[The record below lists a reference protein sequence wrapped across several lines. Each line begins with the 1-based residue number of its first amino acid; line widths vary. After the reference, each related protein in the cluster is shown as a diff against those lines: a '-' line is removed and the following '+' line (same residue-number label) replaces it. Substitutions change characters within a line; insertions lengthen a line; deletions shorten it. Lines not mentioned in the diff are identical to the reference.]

1 MPSGTDVLEASP
13 LRAAVGVLAPA
24 DGRMLPDRLVPDR
37 HRFVPAPAIR
47 PVLDVTI
54 VVADGHP
61 VLCDGL
67 SSCLELVPG
76 LRVLGTATSLNNLER
91 LVSGH
96 RPRLVVLGE
105 SFLGCSSAEAV
116 TRIKQVQPSVT
127 IVSLVG
133 DARVSD
139 VGRLLAAGASAFVLK
154 RAALDELVT
163 AISWASRGE
172 MWASPSLLP
181 RLIDDV
187 GTRARGTRSSGKLA
201 ALSAR
206 ELEVLRLMTDGLD
219 NSSIARR
226 MYLSLNTVR
235 THARNIQRKL
245 DVRSNVAAV
254 AVALEE
260 GLTPEG

>member
-1 MPSGTDVLEASP
+1 MPSGTDAVLESQ
-13 LRAAVGVLAPA
+13 RAPFGSGAHAGRPAGFERRLSRPSADRAVA
-24 DGRMLPDRLVPDR
+24 
-37 HRFVPAPAIR
+37 
-47 PVLDVTI
+47 DVTL
-54 VVADGHP
+54 VLADGHP

-67 SSCLELVPG
+67 SSCLEYVPG
-76 LRVLGTATSLNNLER
+76 LRVLGTATSLTNLER

-105 SFLGCSSAEAV
+105 SFAGTSSAEAV
-116 TRIKQVQPSVT
+116 TRLKQVQPSLV
-127 IVSLVG
+127 VVALVG
-133 DARVSD
+133 DARVGD

-154 RAALDELVT
+154 RAPLDELVT
-163 AISWASRGE
+163 AITWAARGE

-187 GTRARGTRSSGKLA
+187 GTRARGTRASGKLA

-219 NSSIARR
+219 NSSIAAK

-245 DVRSNVAAV
+245 SVRSNVAAV

-260 GLTPEG
+260 GLSPES

>member
-1 MPSGTDVLEASP
+1 MPSGTDVLEP
-13 LRAAVGVLAPA
+13 QLTRPAAVTTAVHSRVWGLGPSRFGTAPTT
-24 DGRMLPDRLVPDR
+24 
-37 HRFVPAPAIR
+37 R
-47 PVLDVTI
+47 PVTDVTL

-67 SSCLELVPG
+67 SSCLENAPG
-76 LRVLGTATSLNNLER
+76 LRVLGTATTLLNLER
-91 LVSGH
+91 LVGGH
-96 RPRLVVLGE
+96 RPRLLVLGE
-105 SFLGCSSAEAV
+105 SFAGVTSADVVA
-116 TRIKQVQPSVT
+116 RLKKVQPSLV
-127 IVSLVG
+127 VVALVG
-133 DARVSD
+133 DGRVCD
-139 VGRLLAAGASAFVLK
+139 VGRLLAAGCSAFVLK
-154 RAALDELVT
+154 RAPLDELVT

-187 GTRARGTRSSGKLA
+187 GTRARGTRSSGRLA

-219 NSSIARR
+219 NSSIAGK

-245 DVRSNVAAV
+245 TVRSNVAAV

>member
-1 MPSGTDVLEASP
+1 VSRGIGVATGIERDHLAGQRQSAPRTASI
-13 LRAAVGVLAPA
+13 A
-24 DGRMLPDRLVPDR
+24 
-37 HRFVPAPAIR
+37 
-47 PVLDVTI
+47 DVTL

-67 SSCLELVPG
+67 SSCLEHVPG
-76 LRVLGTATSLNNLER
+76 LRVLGTATSLTNLER
-91 LVSGH
+91 LVGGH

-105 SFLGCSSAEAV
+105 SFAGATAADAV
-116 TRIKQVQPSVT
+116 AALKRVHPAV
-127 IVSLVG
+127 IVVALVG
-133 DARVSD
+133 DTRVCD
-139 VGRLLAAGASAFVLK
+139 AGRLLAAGATAFVLK
-154 RAALDELVT
+154 RAPLDELVT

-187 GTRARGTRSSGKLA
+187 GTRARGTRSSGRLA

-219 NSSIARR
+219 NASIASR

-245 DVRSNVAAV
+245 TVRSNVAAV